1 MPEEQQRTVRRR
13 RQQEDAPV
21 AGILPDRPQP
31 HAENIE
37 RAVLAALI
45 RDASG
50 CLDTA
55 RSFFKDRMTV
65 FYSPAHREIYNTI
78 VELGS
83 ADSRQVDLLSVAQ
96 RLREKNKLEAIGGE
110 LYLAELEMTIST
122 TVNIETWCKQ
132 LVKYDNLRQMIGVCS
147 ESMIKCYDADQD
159 ADSVL
164 DEVEKKVFDI
174 RSADMGA
181 TIYPV
186 KELLDKEFQEL
197 IRINKGEVRVGLKTG
212 FDIVDEYTGG
222 LKPGEMFILAA
233 RPSIGKTSLALN
245 IIRNVATG
253 PNGVPVAFFSLEMT
267 EGQIVRRLLCTQ
279 AGVPEAVFWNR
290 QFDPR
295 NITQLTGAA
304 AVLKEA
310 QIYIDPTGGLS
321 IAELRAKARRMKM
334 VHNIELAVI
343 DYIGLMTTGQRSENR
358 QAEIQQISG
367 AIKKLAKELQIPFLV
382 LAQLNREVDKNSS
395 PNAKPKLA
403 NLRDSG
409 SIEQDADVVTFL
421 HRDREKSKGDVPSAE
436 ALWIIEKNR
445 NGRTGDVKLNF
456 IPSRMEFQLAPRVDQ
471 SYGPDPKEG
480 KKE

>member
-1 MPEEQQRTVRRR
+1 MPGEQQVSRRK
-13 RQQEDAPV
+13 RQHDEPAA

-50 CLDTA
+50 CFDTA
-55 RSFFKDRMTV
+55 KSFFKDRVSV
-65 FYSPAHREIYNTI
+65 FYKPAHREIYNTI

-83 ADSRQVDLLSVAQ
+83 ADSKLVDLLSVAQ
-96 RLREKNKLEAIGGE
+96 RLKEKGKLEAVGGE
-110 LYLAELEMTIST
+110 VYLAELEMTIST
-122 TVNIETWCKQ
+122 TVNIENWCKQ

-147 ESMIKCYDADQD
+147 ESLTKCYEADQD

-164 DEVEKKVFDI
+164 DDVEKKVFDI
-174 RSADMGA
+174 RSADMGS

-186 KELLDKEFQEL
+186 ADLHESEFKELMK
-197 IRINKGEVRVGLKTG
+197 INSGEVEVGLKTG
-212 FDIVDEYTGG
+212 FDVVDEYTGG

-253 PNGVPVAFFSLEMT
+253 PNARPVAFFSLEMS
-267 EGQIVRRLLCTQ
+267 ESQIVRRLLCTQ

-290 QFDPR
+290 QFDVR
-295 NITQLTGAA
+295 NVQQLTGAA
-304 AVLKEA
+304 SVLMGSK
-310 QIYIDPTGGLS
+310 IFIDPTGGLS

-334 VHNIELAVI
+334 IHNIELVVI

-367 AIKKLAKELQIPFLV
+367 AIKKLAKELKVPFLV

-471 SYGPDPKEG
+471 NYGPAPQG
-480 KKE
+480 GGS

>member
-1 MPEEQQRTVRRR
+1 MPEEQRPVRRR
-13 RQQEDAPV
+13 RQQEEAPV

-55 RSFFKDRMTV
+55 RSFFKDRLTV
-65 FYSPAHREIYNTI
+65 FYSPSHREIYNTI
-78 VELGS
+78 VELGKE
-83 ADSRQVDLLSVAQ
+83 DSHQVDLLSVAQ
-96 RLREKNKLEAIGGE
+96 RLREKNKLEAVGGE

-197 IRINKGEVRVGLKTG
+197 MKINKGEVRVGLKTG

-233 RPSIGKTSLALN
+233 RPSIGKTSQALN

-253 PNGVPVAFFSLEMT
+253 PNSVPVAFFSLEMT

-471 SYGPDPKEG
+471 SYGPDTKEE
-480 KKE
+480 KKG

>member
-1 MPEEQQRTVRRR
+1 MPEEQRPVRRR
-13 RQQEDAPV
+13 RQQEEAPV

-55 RSFFKDRMTV
+55 RSFFKDRLTV
-65 FYSPAHREIYNTI
+65 FYSPSHREIYNTI
-78 VELGS
+78 VELGKE
-83 ADSRQVDLLSVAQ
+83 DSHQVDLLSVAQ
-96 RLREKNKLEAIGGE
+96 RLREKNKLEAVGGE

-197 IRINKGEVRVGLKTG
+197 MKINKGEVRVGLKTG

-253 PNGVPVAFFSLEMT
+253 PHGVPVAFFSLEMT

-290 QFDPR
+290 QFDIR

>member
-1 MPEEQQRTVRRR
+1 MPEEKAVSRRR
-13 RQQEDAPV
+13 RQQEEPAA

-50 CLDTA
+50 CFDTA
-55 RSFFKDRMTV
+55 KSFFKDRVSV
-65 FYSPAHREIYNTI
+65 FYKPGHREIYNTI
-78 VELGS
+78 LELGN
-83 ADSRQVDLLSVAQ
+83 ADSKQVDLLSVAQ
-96 RLREKNKLEAIGGE
+96 RLKEKGKLEAVGGE
-110 LYLAELEMTIST
+110 VYLADLEMTIST
-122 TVNIETWCKQ
+122 TVNIENWCKQ

-147 ESMIKCYDADQD
+147 ESLTKCYEADQD

-164 DEVEKKVFDI
+164 DDVEKKVFDI

-186 KELLDKEFQEL
+186 AELLESEFKELMK
-197 IRINKGEVRVGLKTG
+197 INAGEVEVGLKTG

-253 PNGVPVAFFSLEMT
+253 PNGRPVAFFSLEMS
-267 EGQIVRRLLCTQ
+267 ESQIVRRLLCTQ

-290 QFDPR
+290 QFDVR
-295 NITQLTGAA
+295 NVQQLTGAA
-304 AVLKEA
+304 SILMDSK
-310 QIYIDPTGGLS
+310 IFIDPTGGLS

-334 VHNIELAVI
+334 IHNIELVVI

-367 AIKKLAKELQIPFLV
+367 AIKKLAKELKVPFLV

-471 SYGPDPKEG
+471 NYGPAPQNSG
-480 KKE
+480 S

>member
-1 MPEEQQRTVRRR
+1 MPEEQRPVRRR
-13 RQQEDAPV
+13 RQQEEAPV

-55 RSFFKDRMTV
+55 RSFFKDRLTV
-65 FYSPAHREIYNTI
+65 FYSPSHREIYNTI
-78 VELGS
+78 VELGKE
-83 ADSRQVDLLSVAQ
+83 DSHQVDLLSVAQ
-96 RLREKNKLEAIGGE
+96 RLREKNKLEAVGGE

-122 TVNIETWCKQ
+122 TVNIETWCRQ

-197 IRINKGEVRVGLKTG
+197 MKINKGEVRVGLKTG

-310 QIYIDPTGGLS
+310 QIFIDPTGGLS

-471 SYGPDPKEG
+471 NYGPDPKGE

>member
-1 MPEEQQRTVRRR
+1 MPEEQQVSRRK
-13 RQQEDAPV
+13 RQHDENAA

-31 HAENIE
+31 HAEKIE

-50 CLDTA
+50 CFDTA
-55 RSFFKDRMTV
+55 KSFFKDRATV
-65 FYSPAHREIYNTI
+65 FYTPSHREIYNTI

-83 ADSRQVDLLSVAQ
+83 IDSKQVDLLSVAQ
-96 RLREKNKLEAIGGE
+96 RLREKGKLEAVGGE
-110 LYLAELEMTIST
+110 IYLAELEMTIST

-147 ESMIKCYDADQD
+147 DSLVKCYEADQD
-159 ADSVL
+159 ADTVL

-174 RSADMGA
+174 RSADMGS

-186 KELLDKEFQEL
+186 SDLLQDEFKELMK
-197 IRINKGEVRVGLKTG
+197 INSGEVEVGLKTG
-212 FDIVDEYTGG
+212 FEIVDEYTGG

-245 IIRNVATG
+245 IMRNVATG
-253 PNGVPVAFFSLEMT
+253 PNARPVAFFSLEMS
-267 EGQIVRRLLCTQ
+267 ESQIVRRLLCTQ
-279 AGVPEAVFWNR
+279 AGVPESVFWNR
-290 QFDPR
+290 QFDMR
-295 NITQLTGAA
+295 NVQQLTGAA
-304 AVLKEA
+304 SILKESK
-310 QIYIDPTGGLS
+310 IYIDPTGGLS

-334 VHNIELAVI
+334 INHIELAVI

-367 AIKKLAKELQIPFLV
+367 AIKKLAKELKIPFLV

-421 HRDREKSKGDVPSAE
+421 HRDREKSKGDVPSAD

-445 NGRTGDVKLNF
+445 NGRTGDVRLTF

-471 SYGPDPKEG
+471 SYGPAPQG
-480 KKE
+480 GGA

>member
-1 MPEEQQRTVRRR
+1 MPEEKAVSRRR
-13 RQQEDAPV
+13 RQQEEPAA

-50 CLDTA
+50 CFDTA
-55 RSFFKDRMTV
+55 KSFFKDRVSV
-65 FYSPAHREIYNTI
+65 FYKPGHREIYNTI
-78 VELGS
+78 LELGN
-83 ADSRQVDLLSVAQ
+83 ADSKQVDLLSVAQ
-96 RLREKNKLEAIGGE
+96 RLKEKGKLEAVGGE
-110 LYLAELEMTIST
+110 VYLADLEMTIST
-122 TVNIETWCKQ
+122 TVNIENWCKQ

-147 ESMIKCYDADQD
+147 ESLTKCYEADQD

-164 DEVEKKVFDI
+164 DDVEKKVFDI

-186 KELLDKEFQEL
+186 AELLESEFKELMK
-197 IRINKGEVRVGLKTG
+197 INAGEVEVGLKTG

-245 IIRNVATG
+245 IIRKVATG
-253 PNGVPVAFFSLEMT
+253 PNGRPVAFFSLEMS
-267 EGQIVRRLLCTQ
+267 ESQIVRRLLCTQ

-290 QFDPR
+290 QFDVR
-295 NITQLTGAA
+295 NVQQLTGAA
-304 AVLKEA
+304 SILMDSK
-310 QIYIDPTGGLS
+310 IFIDPTGGLS

-334 VHNIELAVI
+334 IHNIELVVI

-367 AIKKLAKELQIPFLV
+367 AIKKLAKELKVPFLV

-471 SYGPDPKEG
+471 NYGPAPQNSG
-480 KKE
+480 S

>member
-1 MPEEQQRTVRRR
+1 MPEEQQVSRRR
-13 RQQEDAPV
+13 RQHEEKSA

-31 HAENIE
+31 HAEKIE

-50 CLDTA
+50 CFDTA
-55 RSFFKDRMTV
+55 KSFFKDRTAV
-65 FYSPAHREIYNTI
+65 FYTPSHREIYNTI

-83 ADSRQVDLLSVAQ
+83 ADAKQVDLLSVAQ
-96 RLREKNKLEAIGGE
+96 RLREKGKLEAVGGE
-110 LYLAELEMTIST
+110 IYLAELEMTIST

-147 ESMIKCYDADQD
+147 ESLTKCYDADQD
-159 ADSVL
+159 ADTVL
-164 DEVEKKVFDI
+164 DDVEKKVFDI

-186 KELLDKEFQEL
+186 SDLLQQEFKELMK
-197 IRINKGEVRVGLKTG
+197 INSGEVEVGLKTG
-212 FDIVDEYTGG
+212 FDIVDQYTGG

-253 PNGVPVAFFSLEMT
+253 PNRVPVAFFSLEMT

-279 AGVPEAVFWNR
+279 AGVPEATFWNR
-290 QFDPR
+290 QFDPK
-295 NITQLTGAA
+295 NIQQLTGAA
-304 AVLKEA
+304 SILKES
-310 QIYIDPTGGLS
+310 QILIDPTGGLS

-334 VHNIELAVI
+334 IHKIQLVVI

-436 ALWIIEKNR
+436 AWWIIEKNR

-471 SYGPDPKEG
+471 SYGPAPQNSG
-480 KKE
+480 A

>member
-1 MPEEQQRTVRRR
+1 MPEEQRPVRRR
-13 RQQEDAPV
+13 RQQEEAPV

-55 RSFFKDRMTV
+55 RSFFKDRLTV
-65 FYSPAHREIYNTI
+65 FYSPSHREIYNTI
-78 VELGS
+78 VELGKE
-83 ADSRQVDLLSVAQ
+83 DSHQVDLLSVAQ
-96 RLREKNKLEAIGGE
+96 RLREKNKLEAVGGE

-197 IRINKGEVRVGLKTG
+197 MKINKGEVRVGLKTG

-253 PNGVPVAFFSLEMT
+253 PNSVPVAFFSLEMT

-471 SYGPDPKEG
+471 SYGPDTKEE
-480 KKE
+480 KKG

>member
-1 MPEEQQRTVRRR
+1 MPEEKAVSRRR
-13 RQQEDAPV
+13 RQQEEPAA

-50 CLDTA
+50 CFDTA
-55 RSFFKDRMTV
+55 KSFFKDRSTI
-65 FYSPAHREIYNTI
+65 FYKPAHREIYNTI
-78 VELGS
+78 LELGNV
-83 ADSRQVDLLSVAQ
+83 DSKLVDLLSVAQ
-96 RLREKNKLEAIGGE
+96 RLKEKGKLEAVGGE
-110 LYLAELEMTIST
+110 IYLADLEMTIST
-122 TVNIETWCKQ
+122 TVNIENWCKQ

-147 ESMIKCYDADQD
+147 ESLTKCYEADQD

-164 DEVEKKVFDI
+164 DDVEKKVFDI

-186 KELLDKEFQEL
+186 ADLLEAEFKELMK
-197 IRINKGEVRVGLKTG
+197 INAGEVEVGLKTG

-253 PNGVPVAFFSLEMT
+253 PNGRPVAFFSLEMS
-267 EGQIVRRLLCTQ
+267 ESQIVRRLLCTQ
-279 AGVPEAVFWNR
+279 AGVPEATFWNR
-290 QFDPR
+290 QFDVR
-295 NITQLTGAA
+295 NVQQLTGAA
-304 AVLKEA
+304 SILMDSK
-310 QIYIDPTGGLS
+310 IFIDPTGGLS

-334 VHNIELAVI
+334 IHNIELVVI

-436 ALWIIEKNR
+436 AWWIIEKNR

-471 SYGPDPKEG
+471 SYGPAPQNSG
-480 KKE
+480 S

>member
-1 MPEEQQRTVRRR
+1 MPEEQRPVRRR
-13 RQQEDAPV
+13 RQQEEAPV

-50 CLDTA
+50 CLDTT
-55 RSFFKDRMTV
+55 RSFFKDRLTV
-65 FYSPAHREIYNTI
+65 FYSPSHREIYNTI
-78 VELGS
+78 VELGKE
-83 ADSRQVDLLSVAQ
+83 DSHQVDLLSVAQ
-96 RLREKNKLEAIGGE
+96 RLREKNKLEAVGGE

-197 IRINKGEVRVGLKTG
+197 MKINKGEVRVGLKTG

-253 PNGVPVAFFSLEMT
+253 PNSVPVAFFSLEMT

-471 SYGPDPKEG
+471 SYGPDTKEE
-480 KKE
+480 KKG

>member
-1 MPEEQQRTVRRR
+1 MPGEQQVSRRK
-13 RQQEDAPV
+13 RQHEEPAA

-31 HAENIE
+31 HAEKIE

-50 CLDTA
+50 CFDTA
-55 RSFFKDRMTV
+55 KSFFKDRDSI
-65 FYSPAHREIYNTI
+65 FYKPAHREIYNTI
-78 VELGS
+78 LELGS
-83 ADSRQVDLLSVAQ
+83 ADSKQVDLLSVAQ
-96 RLREKNKLEAIGGE
+96 RLKEKNKLEAVGGE
-110 LYLAELEMTIST
+110 VYLAELEMTIST
-122 TVNIETWCKQ
+122 TVNIENWCKQ

-147 ESMIKCYDADQD
+147 ESLTKCYEADQD

-164 DEVEKKVFDI
+164 DDVEKKVFDI
-174 RSADMGA
+174 RSADMGS

-186 KELLDKEFQEL
+186 ADLLESEFKELMK
-197 IRINKGEVRVGLKTG
+197 INSGEVEVGLKTG
-212 FDIVDEYTGG
+212 FDVVDEYTGG

-253 PNGVPVAFFSLEMT
+253 PNARPVAFFSLEMS
-267 EGQIVRRLLCTQ
+267 ESQIVRRLLCTQ

-290 QFDPR
+290 QFDVR
-295 NITQLTGAA
+295 NVQQLTGAA
-304 AVLKEA
+304 SILMGSK
-310 QIYIDPTGGLS
+310 IFIDPTGGLS

-334 VHNIELAVI
+334 IHNIELVVI

-367 AIKKLAKELQIPFLV
+367 AIKKLAKELKVPFLV

-471 SYGPDPKEG
+471 NYGPAPQG
-480 KKE
+480 GGA

>member
-1 MPEEQQRTVRRR
+1 MPEEQRLPGRKRHHEETT
-13 RQQEDAPV
+13 A

-31 HAENIE
+31 HAEKIE

-55 RSFFKDRMTV
+55 KSFFKDRMTV
-65 FYSPAHREIYNTI
+65 FYTPSHREIYNTI
-78 VELGS
+78 IELGS
-83 ADSRQVDLLSVAQ
+83 IDSSQVDLLSVAQ
-96 RLREKNKLEAIGGE
+96 RLREKNKLEAVGGE
-110 LYLAELEMTIST
+110 IYLAELEMTIST

-147 ESMIKCYDADQD
+147 DSLIKCYDADQD

-174 RSADMGA
+174 RSADMGS

-186 KELLDKEFQEL
+186 ADLLQNEFKELMK
-197 IRINKGEVRVGLKTG
+197 INAGEVEVGLKTG

-253 PNGVPVAFFSLEMT
+253 ANPRPVAFFSLEMT

-290 QFDPR
+290 QFDTR
-295 NITQLTGAA
+295 NIEQLTGAA
-304 AVLKEA
+304 QILK
-310 QIYIDPTGGLS
+310 QSKIYIDPTGGLS

-334 VHNIELAVI
+334 INKIELVVI

-367 AIKKLAKELQIPFLV
+367 AIKKLAKELQVPFLV

-421 HRDREKSKGDVPSAE
+421 HRDREKSKGDVASAE

-471 SYGPDPKEG
+471 NYGPPPQNSSGD
-480 KKE
+480 